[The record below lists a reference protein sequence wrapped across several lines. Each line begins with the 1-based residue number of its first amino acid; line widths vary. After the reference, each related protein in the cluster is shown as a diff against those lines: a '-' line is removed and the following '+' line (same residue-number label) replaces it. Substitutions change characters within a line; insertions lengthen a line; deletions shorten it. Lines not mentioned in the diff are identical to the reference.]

1 LTLAVKHSITARLV
15 DNPAVS
21 DGRSSH
27 DPFPSVRTLTNEATG
42 DTRTTTSGDRG
53 AFTFRPVPPGSYTV
67 KIALQGFRTHE
78 QKKNV
83 VNASNF

>member
-1 LTLAVKHSITARLV
+1 MAT
-15 DNPAVS
+15 VS
-21 DGRSSH
+21 DRMRSH

-42 DTRTTTSGDRG
+42 EIRPTTSGGRG
-53 AFTFRPVPPGSYTV
+53 VFSFRAVPPGSYTV
-67 KIALQGFRTHE
+67 KIALQGFRTPE